1 MSLKDKFIEYLKN
14 PLRSSYIDKTPYFT
28 VETLA
33 KDLAD
38 IAEAEMSEYVQDC
51 TIGITNHKRAI
62 RKLER
67 ENAELNNRHER
78 NLEDIEEKYW

>member
-1 MSLKDKFIEYLKN
+1 MSLQDKFLAYLKN
-14 PLRSSYIDKTPYFT
+14 PLRSAYIDKTPDFT

-62 RKLER
+62 CKLKKE
-67 ENAELNNRHER
+67 
-78 NLEDIEEKYW
+78 